1 MEPTPEQQERL
12 QALMDTLEQNGMAGT
27 STTDG
32 YIFMFKREVLSQL
45 VLTGTTP
52 DVVVGVQAPGGG
64 ITKVKLS
71 RSRLQMELDANMD
84 APELLIFL
92 TNGPVKN

>member
-1 MEPTPEQQERL
+1 M
-12 QALMDTLEQNGMAGT
+12 MDTLEQNGMAGT
-27 STTDG
+27 TVSDG

-52 DVVVGVQAPGGG
+52 DVVVGLQAPNGG
-64 ITKVKLS
+64 ITHVKLS
-71 RSRLQMELDANMD
+71 RSRLQMELDANVD

-92 TNGPVKN
+92 TNQPVKN